1 MVTEKA
7 IEITEMT
14 CIPNWH
20 VHIWHIWDSWLFGAY
35 LGLQVEFSGGL
46 HPELAHVDAHVDG
59 KKTTQFLS
67 MLDIEIILSL
77 NYQSIC
83 QTKAWYDGF
92 LPFLDI
98 YGMMGPGMMILSIS
112 ISSFACA
119 LKVLPG
125 HIQTLQDEPARPAV
139 PWSVAAKTRPP

>member
-59 KKTTQFLS
+59 KKQLS
-67 MLDIEIILSL
+67 S
-77 NYQSIC
+77 
-83 QTKAWYDGF
+83 
-92 LPFLDI
+92 
-98 YGMMGPGMMILSIS
+98 
-112 ISSFACA
+112 
-119 LKVLPG
+119 
-125 HIQTLQDEPARPAV
+125 
-139 PWSVAAKTRPP
+139 